1 VRSLLKLQDEM
12 VSAIMSGDISHIVA
26 ELDSGAA
33 DPSLRFNIFRNNSYA
48 TLAACLKSVFPVSV
62 KLSDERF
69 FAYAAHE
76 FIKSHPPREARL
88 NVYGAEFPGFL
99 AGFAPCHDFPILV
112 DMAMLE
118 WAISEAAIS
127 AEAPPL
133 SVAEFSKVDQDGGR
147 VGLKLQPSLRF
158 VVTRWPLLGV
168 WADHK
173 KDVFVINGPL
183 EKKPSRVALCRSGDG
198 VKFFEL
204 EPARFSFWR
213 SLARGRSL
221 EISTRNALMR
231 DPLFDLLQEI
241 VFLLRQNLIANIS
254 NNTAEEIDDEQ

>member
-1 VRSLLKLQDEM
+1 VRSLLKLQEEM
-12 VSAIMSGDISHIVA
+12 ASAIMSGDTSQITA
-26 ELDSGAA
+26 ELNSGTA
-33 DPSLRFNIFRNNSYA
+33 DPSLRFNIFRNNSFV
-48 TLAACLKSVFPVSV
+48 TLTQCLKSVFPVSV

-88 NVYGAEFPGFL
+88 SAYGAEFPGFL

-118 WAISEAAIS
+118 WAIAEAAIS
-127 AEAPPL
+127 TEAPPL
-133 SVAEFSKVDQDGGR
+133 SLAEFSKVDQDGSR
-147 VGLKLQPSLRF
+147 VGLSLQPSLRF

-183 EKKPSRVALCRSGDG
+183 EKKSSRVALCRRGNG

-204 EPARFSFWR
+204 EPARFCFWR
-213 SLARGRSL
+213 SLACGRSL
-221 EISTRNALMR
+221 EISTKNALMR

-241 VFLLRQNLIANIS
+241 VFLSRQSLIAKIS
-254 NNTAEEIDDEQ
+254 NNPTEEIDDEQ